1 MSFDFLMVGLGNP
14 GSEYA
19 HHRHNIG
26 FMAADALA
34 QRWQAKAWQ
43 KKYQGLITDII
54 LPTAD
59 GPQRVLLLKPQ
70 TFMNL
75 WGQSVQAAA
84 AFYKTPVEKIFVL
97 HDEIELIPARVRIK
111 QGGGHAGH
119 NGLKSVDACVGQ
131 NYWRVRLGVG
141 RPPVAEDVSA
151 YVLSNFAK
159 ADAAWLDPLLTTLA
173 DDAPLLLGREK
184 DHAAL
189 LNKLTLAAQPQPPS
203 PP

>member
-75 WGQSVQAAA
+75 SGQSVQAAA

-119 NGLKSVDACVGQ
+119 NGLKSVDACVG
-131 NYWRVRLGVG
+131 
-141 RPPVAEDVSA
+141 
-151 YVLSNFAK
+151 
-159 ADAAWLDPLLTTLA
+159 
-173 DDAPLLLGREK
+173 
-184 DHAAL
+184 
-189 LNKLTLAAQPQPPS
+189 
-203 PP
+203 